1 MLGDFRVTAT
11 IPVTDIDKAR
21 NFYVTKLGL
30 KENPKMKDS
39 DGILFS
45 AGEGT
50 DLYIYKRGPSK
61 ADHTLATFKVDD
73 IETLINELFEKGISF
88 EHYDMPNGLKTNE
101 KGIATMGSIKSAWF
115 KDPDGN
121 ILALIQTD

>member
-1 MLGDFRVTAT
+1 MLENSRVTAT
-11 IPVTDIDKAR
+11 IPVTDIERAR
-21 NFYVTKLGL
+21 DFYVNKLGL

-39 DGILFS
+39 DGILFN
-45 AGEGT
+45 AGDGT
-50 DLYIYKRGPSK
+50 DLYIYQRGPSK

-73 IETLINELFEKGISF
+73 IETLISELFEKGISF
-88 EHYDMPNGLKTNE
+88 EHYDLPNGLKTNE
-101 KGIATMGSIKSAWF
+101 KGIAIMGNVKSAWF